1 MSIVQQPEGNSG
13 LFRGE
18 GTDCL
23 WHLVQDGHVR
33 PLLVGG
39 VLHVSMVDVIHAFKR
54 NIKNPRQYW
63 KDHKRALL
71 AKDWE
76 DKGKTPDPELVAN
89 LYQLKLPAS
98 DGKLYRTDVGTL
110 WLMTYVGGRINQD
123 FYKLI
128 TKSYTMAQLKYRIHN
143 IGRGAEWAA
152 EYVHGQMEDSD
163 PIEPTS
169 AWEDMGY
176 IDRKADRFA
185 PPDSDS
191 DRYGRQE
198 R

>member
-1 MSIVQQPEGNSG
+1 MSIVQQPEGNSN

-39 VLHVSMVDVIHAFKR
+39 VLHVSMVDVVHTFKP

-63 KDHKRALL
+63 KDHKRSLL

-76 DKGKTPDPELVAN
+76 DKAKTPDPELVAN
-89 LYQLKLPAS
+89 LYQLKLVAG
-98 DGKLYRTDVGTL
+98 DGKLRLADVGSL

-128 TKSYTMAQLKYRIHN
+128 TKTYTMVQLKYRIHN
-143 IGRGAEWAA
+143 ISRGAEWAA
-152 EYVHGQMEDSD
+152 EYVHEQMTDSD

-169 AWEDMGY
+169 AFEDMGY
-176 IDRKADRFA
+176 RRDKADRFA
-185 PPDSDS
+185 PPDT
-191 DRYGRQE
+191 DRDRWSRNE
-198 R
+198 H